1 MRLGICVHNI
11 ELNKA
16 ERPANS
22 LKLRFSINDNVAFRT
37 LCSIFHHMICTLYN
51 IQICCY
57 SVLFICMWLILLF
70 SWYYPLH
77 RALKKGKRLSLTFE
91 DILKKLQSI
100 WILEYCVCSAM
111 WILYQHTS
119 YQQLETILHLIKMMI
134 IMFVS
139 IMASESSILFVSFW
153 AESATIQTW
162 KKYMVISRLRGG
174 TQAIFLFFKNTNKLL
189 MLCSLFFFS

>member
-1 MRLGICVHNI
+1 
-11 ELNKA
+11 
-16 ERPANS
+16 
-22 LKLRFSINDNVAFRT
+22 
-37 LCSIFHHMICTLYN
+37 MICTLYN

-57 SVLFICMWLILLF
+57 SVLFICMWLILLLF
-70 SWYYPLH
+70 SWCYLLH

-91 DILKKLQSI
+91 DILKKIAINLDFGV
-100 WILEYCVCSAM
+100 LCVYSA
-111 WILYQHTS
+111 
-119 YQQLETILHLIKMMI
+119 QLETILHLIKMMI

-174 TQAIFLFFKNTNKLL
+174 FKKY
-189 MLCSLFFFS
+189 

>member
-57 SVLFICMWLILLF
+57 SVLFICMWLILIF
-70 SWYYPLH
+70 SWYYLLH

-91 DILKKLQSI
+91 DILKKIAINLDFGV
-100 WILEYCVCSAM
+100 LCVQCNVDTIPTYLLAVRN
-111 WILYQHTS
+111 YTTS
-119 YQQLETILHLIKMMI
+119 HQNDDNYVC
-134 IMFVS
+134 FDNGV
-139 IMASESSILFVSFW
+139 
-153 AESATIQTW
+153 
-162 KKYMVISRLRGG
+162 
-174 TQAIFLFFKNTNKLL
+174 
-189 MLCSLFFFS
+189 